1 MDLCDWAMGLPSLLK
16 RLCPGA
22 DTASFYLQVVS
33 WDVLFHFLSLPF
45 ASLLI
50 PELHREGELMEF

>member
-1 MDLCDWAMGLPSLLK
+1 MGRCDWAMGLPSLLT

-22 DTASFYLQVVS
+22 ATASLYLQVVL
-33 WDVLFHFLSLPF
+33 WDLLFHFPSLPF
-45 ASLLI
+45 ALLLI